1 MIWNYCYLNPG
12 LTIIY
17 NGEKFHSENGLYD
30 LLDQNT
36 EAEMLYPIIHLKGE
50 DIEVRYIL
58 YKSVL

>member
-36 EAEMLYPIIHLKGE
+36 EENVISYNSP
-50 DIEVRYIL
+50 
-58 YKSVL
+58 